1 MPASINTDIGI
12 HYAAFGAVK
21 LAGYSA
27 YAYYLNKKYEME
39 LNPLLVGS
47 TRTLLGIIFGVPAG
61 LLLTGPIFFIT
72 LIFLRIIEWF
82 ATIWLFYDR

>member
-39 LNPLLVGS
+39 LNP
-47 TRTLLGIIFGVPAG
+47 F
-61 LLLTGPIFFIT
+61 
-72 LIFLRIIEWF
+72 
-82 ATIWLFYDR
+82 